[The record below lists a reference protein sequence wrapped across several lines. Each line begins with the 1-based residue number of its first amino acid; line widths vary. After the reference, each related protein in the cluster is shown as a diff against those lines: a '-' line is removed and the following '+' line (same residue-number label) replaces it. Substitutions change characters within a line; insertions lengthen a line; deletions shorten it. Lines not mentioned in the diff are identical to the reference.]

1 MLLSIITCI
10 FIGIKQLIK
19 RIKNTNC
26 QLFSCEQFISK
37 QYTCIEISIALQ
49 EVCPSISIFF
59 FYFWRKEEMCLFIS
73 DPQNTSFSSFTE
85 TWVSFLSILF
95 SGIRTTTTL
104 APMYF
109 RFNATSRCNA
119 FFITIFSQSTL
130 CAAIVSDCRRRQK
143 LAIKEQSEI
152 TS

>member
-1 MLLSIITCI
+1 
-10 FIGIKQLIK
+10 
-19 RIKNTNC
+19 
-26 QLFSCEQFISK
+26 
-37 QYTCIEISIALQ
+37 
-49 EVCPSISIFF
+49 
-59 FYFWRKEEMCLFIS
+59 MCLFIS

-95 SGIRTTTTL
+95 SGIRTITTL

-119 FFITIFSQSTL
+119 FFITIFSRSTL

>member
-1 MLLSIITCI
+1 MS
-10 FIGIKQLIK
+10 
-19 RIKNTNC
+19 N
-26 QLFSCEQFISK
+26 LFQNSTHISK
-37 QYTCIEISIALQ
+37 YVLPCRKCVPVFLYI
-49 EVCPSISIFF
+49 F
-59 FYFWRKEEMCLFIS
+59 FYFRRKEEMCLFIFGS
-73 DPQNTSFSSFTE
+73 QNTSFSSFTE

-119 FFITIFSQSTL
+119 FFITIFSRSTL
-130 CAAIVSDCRRRQK
+130 CAAIVCDCRRRQK